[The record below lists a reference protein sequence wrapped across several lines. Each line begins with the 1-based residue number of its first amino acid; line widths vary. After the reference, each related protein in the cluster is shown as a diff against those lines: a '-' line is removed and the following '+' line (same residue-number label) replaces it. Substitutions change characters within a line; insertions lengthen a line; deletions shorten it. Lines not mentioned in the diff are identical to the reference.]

1 MSESLSPPPLFFL
14 RDKSQRFLVRY
25 LQYATQTTFA
35 RITRIVAALTLVL
48 ALLCGSAPQGSLAF
62 AAPAAECSMSCC
74 TGKPPHAAGDCASV
88 SCHVKPPGQA
98 ASSEPQPAAHE
109 GQHDNNAAVPP
120 EQTAGNDTHHRHESH
135 ARQAAHDPHS
145 GQLETQHA
153 KTRHASHAP
162 ETSTTGASPQPEAG
176 QPDGSQSVAVSAHA
190 SVAPPCPADCG
201 MAASSFGNNL
211 RQRDAATHTQAR
223 RPRPPARVAALRHFS
238 SLPRTSSDRRR
249 LTPPRAPPAAL

>member
-1 MSESLSPPPLFFL
+1 M
-14 RDKSQRFLVRY
+14 RR
-25 LQYATQTTFA
+25 LQYTTQTTFA

-48 ALLCGSAPQGSLAF
+48 ALLSGSAPQGSLAF

-88 SCHVKPPGQA
+88 SCHVKPLGQA

-109 GQHDNNAAVPP
+109 DQHHNDAAPP
-120 EQTAGNDTHHRHESH
+120 EQTADNDTHHGHESH
-135 ARQAAHDPHS
+135 ARQASHEPRS
-145 GQLETQHA
+145 GQLETQQA

-162 ETSTTGASPQPEAG
+162 ETSATGASPQPEAV
-176 QPDGSQSVAVSAHA
+176 QPDGSRSVPAVSAHA
-190 SVAPPCPADCG
+190 SIAPPCPADCG

-223 RPRPPARVAALRHFS
+223 RPRPPARVAALKRFS
-238 SLPRTSSDRRR
+238 SLPRTSSDKRR
-249 LTPPRAPPAAL
+249 LTPPRAPPVVL